1 MFEDMGSKIAQLRP
15 DLDPLASLDPA
26 LLDTLTKNAYEM
38 VSIID
43 TAGNILFSGGALES
57 ITGFTPEDRVGRSC
71 MDFVHPEDAEFVYMR
86 TRQFIDDPTLPDHS
100 DSVAARLRHRDGS
113 YRHVE
118 ITGTRLSQR
127 GKPALVVVHTR
138 DVTQETRAIERSAEA
153 QLQVDMAVWG
163 GDLMMWQHD
172 QVTGAMVATGSG
184 ALERRGVDPC
194 RGADSEQR
202 WAEQIHPADRPRVL
216 EHYARQS
223 SGALPRLDIEYR
235 ARSNTGA
242 WVWLQERAQIVAR
255 NPDGSARR
263 VAGVCVCIDEKR
275 QLQQE
280 LEEANER
287 LRLAVETGGIGV
299 WDWDVTNGLV
309 RRSAQWYRLLGAAKP
324 PEASWTETKTGARE
338 LSHPDDRAL
347 ARAFVAPVL
356 SGEQSEFQFET
367 RRMHASGEWRWMRT
381 RGSVVARE
389 ADGKPSRIVGTMQD
403 VHASRCAEEALRA
416 SEARHRRAV
425 SLQKGYV
432 VDVSHGP
439 DGAVQSYW
447 VSEGFK
453 DVFGCSVEEFHVL
466 GGWDRFTHPE
476 DYGTTLQQMNSLHPG
491 SSVEV
496 FGRIVRADGNVR
508 RLRGVHQTTLDPVTG
523 GWRTLSTISDVTE
536 LEPALHKDLRL
547 QSDVIENVPA
557 CIVLLNRER
566 QIRYATRG
574 LFGVP
579 AEQLR
584 GLDILPLFRPE
595 WHEQIG
601 DAFTRSER
609 EARNVEIEGVAAAAE
624 ATAGNR
630 YRLHIAP
637 TASRDRASYWC
648 VVIRDI
654 SDTLRDQSLAF
665 HALGQDQQRIGH
677 DLREGVGQQLAG
689 VAMLLQSL
697 AAQLGRQAHP
707 LATEAGQIAALIN
720 HSVDD
725 VRALSRSLSPV
736 GVAPTGLSVALDGL
750 VERARSVGGLNVE
763 CTLDI
768 EAGHTICP
776 VDADHVFGII
786 DEAVTNAMRHAQARN
801 LWIRLVASATRLEL
815 EISDDGR
822 GLAATAIS
830 SGNVTQGLALMM
842 HRARGMGATLS
853 FGRREPQGTSI
864 RCLRFSQ
871 G

>member
-1 MFEDMGSKIAQLRP
+1 MFRDMGSKIAQLRP
-15 DLDPLASLDPA
+15 DLDPLASLDPV
-26 LLDTLTKNAYEM
+26 LLDALTKNAYEM

-43 TAGNILFSGGALES
+43 TAGRILFSGGALEA
-57 ITGFTPEDRVGRSC
+57 ITGFTQEDRVGRSC
-71 MDFVHPEDAEFVYMR
+71 MDFVHPDDADFVQMR
-86 TRQFIDDPTLPDHS
+86 TRQFIDDPTVPDHS
-100 DSVAARLRHRDGS
+100 DSVAARLLHKDGS

-118 ITGTRLSQR
+118 ITGTRLSRR

-138 DVTQETRAIERSAEA
+138 DVTQETRALERSAEA

-163 GDLMMWQHD
+163 GDLMMWQLDLHTMD
-172 QVTGAMVATGSG
+172 LVAKGCGS
-184 ALERRGVDPC
+184 LERRGIDPC
-194 RGADSEQR
+194 LGANSEKR
-202 WAEQIHPADRPRVL
+202 WAEQIHPADLPRVL
-216 EHYARQS
+216 DHYARQA
-223 SGALPRLDIEYR
+223 SGALPRLDLEYR

-242 WVWLQERAQIVAR
+242 WMWLQERAQIVAR
-255 NPDGSARR
+255 NPDGTARR

-280 LEEANER
+280 LEQANER
-287 LRLAVETGGIGV
+287 LRLAIESSGIAV
-299 WDWDVTNGLV
+299 WDWDVTHGLV
-309 RRSAQWYRLLGAAKP
+309 RRNREWHRLLGAPEP
-324 PEASWTETKTGARE
+324 PEASWSETQTGARE
-338 LSHPDDRAL
+338 LAHVDDRPHV
-347 ARAFVAPVL
+347 RAAVASVM
-356 SGEQSEFQFET
+356 SGEQAEFQFDA
-367 RRMHASGEWRWMRT
+367 RRLHTCGEWRWMRT

-389 ADGKPSRIVGTMQD
+389 ADGTPSRIVGTMQD
-403 VHASRCAEEALRA
+403 IHASRCAEDALRA
-416 SEARHRRAV
+416 SEARHRQAV

-432 VDVSHGP
+432 VDTHHDS
-439 DGAVQSYW
+439 DGNVKSYW
-447 VSEGFK
+447 VSDGFK
-453 DVFGCSVEEFHVL
+453 DVFGCSLEQFHAL
-466 GGWDRFTHPE
+466 GGWNRFTHPE
-476 DYGTTLQQMNSLHPG
+476 DFGTTLQQMNALRPG

-496 FGRIVRADGNVR
+496 FGRIVRADGAVR
-508 RLRGVHQTTLDPVTG
+508 RLRGVHQSTLDESTG

-536 LEPALHKDLRL
+536 LESALGEDQGL
-547 QSDVIENVPA
+547 QTDAIENVPA
-557 CIVLLNRER
+557 CIVLLNRDR
-566 QIRYATRG
+566 QVRYATRS

-579 AEQLR
+579 ADQLR
-584 GLDILPLFRPE
+584 GQDILPLFRPE

-609 EARNVEIEGVAAAAE
+609 EAQNVEIEGVAAAAE
-624 ATAGNR
+624 AATGNR

-648 VVIRDI
+648 VVIRDV
-654 SDTLRDQSLAF
+654 SGTLRDQSRAF

-697 AAQLGRQAHP
+697 AAQLSRQAHP

-720 HSVDD
+720 HSVED

-763 CTLDI
+763 CVLEI

-776 VDADHVFGII
+776 VDADHLFGII

-801 LWIRLVASATRLEL
+801 LWIRLIASPTRLEL
-815 EISDDGR
+815 DIGDDGR
-822 GLAATAIS
+822 GLAAASIS

-842 HRARGMGATLS
+842 HRARGIGATLS